1 MKTSPWPNFTYAELR
16 CKCGKCG
23 SDGSEMDPA
32 FMAELQEL
40 RRLFNKPM
48 TLTSA
53 YRCPNH
59 PAEAKKR
66 EPGEHTTGMAVD
78 IACSGI
84 EAMDILFVAL
94 GMRFTRV
101 GINQKG
107 SGRFIHLGMAPKGGR
122 LPSPAIWS
130 Y

>member
-1 MKTSPWPNFTYAELR
+1 
-16 CKCGKCG
+16 
-23 SDGSEMDPA
+23 
-32 FMAELQEL
+32 
-40 RRLFNKPM
+40 
-48 TLTSA
+48 
-53 YRCPNH
+53 
-59 PAEAKKR
+59 
-66 EPGEHTTGMAVD
+66 MAVD

-84 EAMDILFVAL
+84 EAMDILWVAL